1 MHPLLER
8 LIALQKADAS
18 IQAETDRIQSTP
30 QAIAQVDA
38 RIRDLEAKLEGGKE
52 GLKTAQKERRSI
64 EGEVEAIKQK
74 LSKYQGQLME
84 VKTNDQYRA
93 MLHEIEGTKSEIAR
107 REERILESMLLADE
121 LALQVKGLEK
131 GFQADHQAL
140 EHEKA
145 ALVTEGSEAETR
157 RSALIAARGEA
168 AQGIDRET
176 LAAYQR
182 VAQMR
187 GGIAVA
193 ELRDEL
199 CLGCRVKV
207 RPHVCQQVRIGDDLF
222 QCDSCGRF
230 LYEILPAPGL
240 AAPPPPAS
248 SQPSAPAPDPAAD
261 EGPAADDPT
270 P

>member
-1 MHPLLER
+1 
-8 LIALQKADAS
+8 LIALQKTDAS
-18 IQAETDRIQSTP
+18 IQAETERIQSIP
-30 QAIAQVDA
+30 HAIAQVDA
-38 RIRDLEAKLEGGKE
+38 RIRDLETKLEGGKE
-52 GLKTAQKERRSI
+52 GLKAAQKERRSI

-74 LSKYQGQLME
+74 LAKYQGQLME

-107 REERILESMLLADE
+107 REERILENMLLADD
-121 LALQVKGLEK
+121 LTLQVKGLEK

-140 EHEKA
+140 EREKA
-145 ALVTEGSEAETR
+145 ALVSQGAEAEAR
-157 RSALIAARGEA
+157 RNVLIAARGEA

-187 GGIAVA
+187 GGIAVV

-199 CLGCRVKV
+199 CRGCRVKV
-207 RPHVCQQVRIGDDLF
+207 RPHVCQQIRLGVELL

-230 LYEILPAPGL
+230 LYEAPVTAG
-240 AAPPPPAS
+240 APAPPPSPLPDPPAPELGPDDGSPGDDPAS
-248 SQPSAPAPDPAAD
+248 
-261 EGPAADDPT
+261 
-270 P
+270 

>member
-1 MHPLLER
+1 LHPLLQK
-8 LIALQKADAS
+8 LIALQSADAS
-18 IQAETDRIQSTP
+18 IQAETDRIQAIP
-30 QAIAQVDA
+30 QGIAKVEA

-52 GLKTAQKERRSI
+52 GLKTALKDRRSI

-74 LSKYQGQLME
+74 LSKYQGQLMD

-93 MLHEIEGTKSEIAR
+93 MLHEIEGTKQEIAL
-107 REERILESMLLADE
+107 REERILEKMLLADE
-121 LALQVKGLEK
+121 LQLQVKGLEK

-140 EHEKA
+140 EAEKTTLAAQGADAEARRA
-145 ALVTEGSEAETR
+145 ALIV
-157 RSALIAARGEA
+157 ARGDA

-176 LAAYQR
+176 LSAYQR

-187 GGIAVA
+187 RGIAVA

-207 RPHVCQQVRIGDDLF
+207 RPHVCQQIRLGLELF

-230 LYEILPAPGL
+230 LYE
-240 AAPPPPAS
+240 AAPPPGLAPPAAS
-248 SQPSAPAPDPAAD
+248 HDPAATTPAPEPGA
-261 EGPAADDPT
+261 EGSPADDPAA
-270 P
+270 